1 MHGNPRIP
9 DLSIIGHHRS
19 IFLLPGKVSIVTEAS
34 GPACKRQVAH
44 TLGQLQMVLGFWI
57 TFWVT
62 HIQSAR
68 KKTNWTV
75 TNNRL
80 YWFGVLF
87 VHCFLE
93 PFPHASS
100 WAHHQFEWAMCD
112 GGSPWV
118 FISTLFFFSCSSIA
132 KILLFLCRY
141 YILCMYSSGSPS
153 VWRSQI
159 FMIWTQCSVAWSR
172 LKCLSL
178 TSRRL
183 WICVYMNKGRSYYP
197 K

>member
-100 WAHHQFEWAMCD
+100 WAHYQFEWAMCD

-118 FISTLFFFSCSSIA
+118 FISTLFFFFLLLYS
-132 KILLFLCRY
+132 KNPTLFMQILHTLYVFFRVSVSLEISDLHDLDTVLC
-141 YILCMYSSGSPS
+141 
-153 VWRSQI
+153 
-159 FMIWTQCSVAWSR
+159 
-172 LKCLSL
+172 CLITPKVSF
-178 TSRRL
+178 
-183 WICVYMNKGRSYYP
+183 SYF
-197 K
+197 

>member
-1 MHGNPRIP
+1 MQAPGGPY
-9 DLSIIGHHRS
+9 IGS
-19 IFLLPGKVSIVTEAS
+19 
-34 GPACKRQVAH
+34 
-44 TLGQLQMVLGFWI
+44 
-57 TFWVT
+57 
-62 HIQSAR
+62 
-68 KKTNWTV
+68 V
-75 TNNRL
+75 TNGT
-80 YWFGVLF
+80 WFLDNVLSNSHPIGKEENQLNCYKQPTLLVWGF
-87 VHCFLE
+87 VCPLFLRT
-93 PFPHASS
+93 FSS
-100 WAHHQFEWAMCD
+100 CQQL
-112 GGSPWV
+112 
-118 FISTLFFFSCSSIA
+118 STLSVWMSNVWRGVSMSFHFYSFFFFSCSSIA